1 MFHWK
6 NKLIVLYHRKS
17 QSENDNKENKIV
29 IYLKKSRGIINYCQ
43 SIVFTPSKFF
53 VLQTLSFYI
62 RFGKITILEVSYET
76 VESFGMHSHC
86 CLRIGRHAGHRPRRR
101 GGGRFGFYAGLD
113 TKLPGFITGGGEDMG
128 VSQYRV
134 GAMIEP
140 IPKILIK
147 PDVIFVFEEENED
160 DTYNDNS
167 YLVKRD
173 TTYGGGISIYYK
185 VLPADRVSIYMG
197 PRIDFL
203 QITEEDETTWP
214 SVHKDDEYKTTTFSF
229 TACIAGQYEITEHFG
244 LFAETGIGYRSTTKD
259 RKSYDDVGD
268 LDQNDLRKNSK
279 IYTYGGQIGVA
290 FYF

>member
-1 MFHWK
+1 MP
-6 NKLIVLYHRKS
+6 VVA
-17 QSENDNKENKIV
+17 QE
-29 IYLKKSRGIINYCQ
+29 
-43 SIVFTPSKFF
+43 
-53 VLQTLSFYI
+53 
-62 RFGKITILEVSYET
+62 
-76 VESFGMHSHC
+76 
-86 CLRIGRHAGHRPRRR
+86 

-113 TKLPGFITGGGEDMG
+113 TKLPGFISGGGEAMG

-160 DTYNDNS
+160 DTYNDYS
-167 YLVKRD
+167 YLVKRE

-203 QITEEDETTWP
+203 EATEEDESSWTQ
-214 SVHKDDEYKTTTFSF
+214 SKDDEYKTTIWSV
-229 TACIAGQYEITEHFG
+229 TACIAGQYQITDHFG

-259 RKSYDDVGD
+259 RKSYDAAGD
-268 LDQNDLRKNSK
+268 LDENELRKNSK